1 METMV
6 SLTLNDRCDRCAAA
20 AKHVARKGNLELMFC
35 THHLSRTKHKVKHED
50 ALVQAGW
57 EVYTDVTAIERD
69 NYNPL
74 LAEVE
79 PELV

>member
-1 METMV
+1 MV

-20 AKHVARKGNLELMFC
+20 AKHVAQKGDLELMFC
-35 THHLSRTKHKVKHED
+35 THHLYRTKHKVKHEN

-57 EVYTDVTAIERD
+57 TVITDESAIERD
-69 NYNPL
+69 MYNPL
-74 LAEVE
+74 LADVE